1 MAHVNTDVFKHF
13 AHEIQNNHIEMP
25 LDHHKCRKI
34 HLDMLLMASCAQAQ
48 RGKNRV
54 SNEKNNNSK
63 NNNTIWFFRFD
74 LQ

>member
-34 HLDMLLMASCAQAQ
+34 HLDMLLMASSCAQAQ

-54 SNEKNNNSK
+54 SKEKNN
-63 NNNTIWFFRFD
+63 NNNTIWFFLFD